1 MAANAQDLLMEDLVL
16 CPTCGDQVPRGHTV
30 LRVDLGRVCWFC
42 HTDENVD
49 PDTDPDDDWDDDDED
64 WDDWDD

>member
-1 MAANAQDLLMEDLVL
+1 MSNPDSSNHDAVQCAVCEEM
-16 CPTCGDQVPRGHTV
+16 VPRAHTV
-30 LRVDLGRVCWFC
+30 LRASLGRVCWFC

-49 PDTDPDDDWDDDDED
+49 SDREWDDDDDEDEDETD

>member
-1 MAANAQDLLMEDLVL
+1 MASADPVIHDGVKCAVCDEL
-16 CPTCGDQVPRGHTV
+16 VPRGHTV
-30 LRVDLGRVCWFC
+30 MRDGIGRMCWFC

-49 PDTDPDDDWDDDDED
+49 PDRDWDDDDDDFED